1 MSHSSLVQVINY
13 NLIGGSQMSE
23 VKSVSEVKE
32 IILAMDSKRKDD
44 LLTQLVMSVFDDFF
58 EDDCDRVED
67 MLEVI
72 ENISGIENLCLFL

>member
-1 MSHSSLVQVINY
+1 
-13 NLIGGSQMSE
+13 MSE

-58 EDDCDRVED
+58 KDDCDRVED